1 MSAEAKLTYF
11 SKNKIQCPICETTF
25 YREDLLTGR
34 GRLIAGNL
42 TDELRRLYD
51 PSDKFGAVYPLIYPV
66 TVCPAC
72 YYAAFP
78 GDFLD
83 IGDEAKRQ
91 IDLDADKR
99 LHNISLL
106 FDELDF
112 REPRRLK
119 EGAASYYFAM
129 MCYDTAPDDK
139 SPTIKQGLCALRAAW
154 VLGDLTNKEPAE
166 NYDRVMELF
175 YRKARF
181 LYNQSIE
188 YEQTGKESIANVAH
202 LGPDLDK
209 NYGYDGVLY
218 LSSYLELHYGPQEDP
233 EKRVAALKFAKRT
246 CARIFGMGKASKNK
260 PSAIL
265 DRARD
270 LYDRLGEE
278 LSRSGEDGDS

>member
-1 MSAEAKLTYF
+1 MSADVKLTYF
-11 SKNKIQCPICETTF
+11 SKNEIQCPVCETTF

-42 TDELRRLYD
+42 TEELRRLYD
-51 PSDKFGAVYPLIYPV
+51 PSDKFGSVNPLIYPI

-72 YYAAFP
+72 YFAAFP
-78 GDFLD
+78 GDFLG
-83 IGDEAKRQ
+83 IGDRTKREVE
-91 IDLDADKR
+91 LDADKR
-99 LHNISLL
+99 LHNIGLL
-106 FDELDF
+106 FSDLDF
-112 REPRRLK
+112 REPRGLR

-129 MCYDTAPDDK
+129 MCYDYFPDEK
-139 SPTIKQGLCALRAAW
+139 SPTIKQGLCALRASW
-154 VLGDLTNKEPAE
+154 ILHDLLQTEPDE
-166 NYDRVMELF
+166 NFGKVVELF

-181 LYNQSIE
+181 FYNQSIE

-218 LSSYLELHYGPQEDP
+218 LSAYLELHFGQSEDQ
-233 EKRVAALKFAKRT
+233 EKRVASLKYARRT

-260 PSAIL
+260 PEVIL

-278 LSRSGEDGDS
+278 LARSGDDGDS